1 MPVDPVTEFQSI
13 TVVLHNPEERD
24 RAHGNWLKLIQICI
38 QINDIVAHGNWL
50 RLTQAQTLRQAA
62 QSRMQIQRR
71 ISVAHGNWL
80 KLIHAQTLKQ
90 DAQRQMQISGLRIQR
105 RINVYETSTLRK
117 GACAQQQKPQERM
130 AGSQK
135 QVKELTKTMPKQG
148 DGQQGRTARSQGD
161 EEHHGMTLKKMALEE
176 QLGEL
181 KQAFHAQQIQQLRS
195 KHHAIW
201 QAQQLEELKQ
211 QQQRQAPMMSGSS
224 NDVRQQRCLAATTSG
239 SSSDGRQQLDYLL
252 HHPPQAQHG
261 VVLRRDEQTPYLGP
275 PTPPGESASTGALP
289 LPVASNRHRLRR
301 IAGRLEILAG
311 RSVDADIE
319 WVPGSDDCLAN
330 LEALTAEIDTAR
342 PPQPTRTPPTLS
354 ESPRPL
360 PPRPQPHS
368 DWKGSWQSSCGYHWM
383 EIPCTIIGHGLFECL
398 ASSFKEC
405 FGPEWQWQF
414 QDLGIPLKGK
424 ASPGT
429 WQDRLCCRGID
440 KGLMMGCSLEKP
452 HSEDV
457 IRRSSEGWA
466 YGRVFVHGG
475 KLGMLVSAVFPVLI
489 ESTRMFIVTSR

>member
-24 RAHGNWLKLIQICI
+24 RAR
-38 QINDIVAHGNWL
+38 GNWL

-71 ISVAHGNWL
+71 INVAHGNWL
-80 KLIHAQTLKQ
+80 KLIQAQTLKQ
-90 DAQRQMQISGLRIQR
+90 DAQRRLQISGLRIQR

-161 EEHHGMTLKKMALEE
+161 EEHQEMTLQKMALEE

-181 KQAFHAQQIQQLRS
+181 KQAFHAQQIEQLRS

-201 QAQQLEELKQ
+201 QARQLEELKQ

-261 VVLRRDEQTPYLGP
+261 NS
-275 PTPPGESASTGALP
+275 ESASTGALP

-429 WQDRLCCRGID
+429 WQDRLCCRGSD

-457 IRRSSEGWA
+457 IRRSSKGLG

-475 KLGMLVSAVFPVLI
+475 
-489 ESTRMFIVTSR
+489 